1 MKTTIRLLI
10 IIILKF
16 TLGCAN
22 NINSLERKELKLI
35 GIRNQDAQNYAIFK
49 DNQNKFITIS
59 IKNSDLDIEIKEFH
73 TTYLI
78 VSARNSTGIKE
89 FIWKVG
95 EQKIIYIR
103 GQNET

>member
-1 MKTTIRLLI
+1 MKATIRLLI
-10 IIILKF
+10 IIILIF

-22 NINSLERKELKLI
+22 KINSFKSKELRLI
-35 GIRNQDAQNYAIFK
+35 GIRNQNAQTYAIFK
-49 DNQNKFITIS
+49 DNQSKYITIS
-59 IKNSDLDIEIKEFH
+59 IKNTELDIEIKEFH

-78 VSARNSTGIKE
+78 VSARNSTGKKQ

-103 GQNET
+103 GKNET